1 MDEMK
6 DTASSDP
13 AKQARDALAAAYA
26 DLTVASKRGIAEDGK
41 ILFGA
46 AAAIDVAV
54 ELLMPPNEDREL
66 AAQSCQEALKLVK
79 LTRAYAQRDA
89 GGSVAQVLDDAMKGI
104 ADAVKVLKLLKLAES

>member
-1 MDEMK
+1 MK
-6 DTASSDP
+6 DAASTDP

-54 ELLMPPNEDREL
+54 ELLMPPNEDRES

-89 GGSVAQVLDDAMKGI
+89 GGSVAQVLDAAMKRI
-104 ADAVKVLKLLKLAES
+104 ADALKLLKLLKLAES